1 MSFPKTWSFS
11 NNRPLFQPKLTMRLL
26 VVEDDALLAHG
37 LKQGLQQQGY
47 TVDIAG
53 SAEEAQRHVEGESF
67 DIAVVDIELP
77 KADGLYFV
85 RQLRSR
91 GNRMP
96 VLMLTARSEME
107 DTVRGL
113 DAGADDYMAKPY
125 RLPEVAARIRALI
138 RRANARLDSCL
149 QHDGLCLDTRQRLAS
164 LNGEPFDL
172 TNREW
177 AILEMLLMVSP
188 AVVSKDKLVQSL
200 AGWDKDITPNAIEV
214 HVSRLRAK
222 LADSSVVIRTV
233 RGIGYRV
240 DAPLQ

>member
-1 MSFPKTWSFS
+1 
-11 NNRPLFQPKLTMRLL
+11 MRVLI
-26 VVEDDALLAHG
+26 VEDDVPVAQG

-53 SAEEAQRHVEGESF
+53 SAEEADRFVQSEAF
-67 DIAVVDIELP
+67 DIALVDIGLP
-77 KADGLYFV
+77 KADGLHFV

-91 GNRMP
+91 GDALP
-96 VLMLTARSEME
+96 TLILTARSDMD

-113 DAGADDYMAKPY
+113 DAGADDYMTKPY

-138 RRANARLDSCL
+138 RRAHAVADACL
-149 QHDGLCLDTRQRLAS
+149 RHDGVCLDTARVVAEQL
-164 LNGEPFDL
+164 GEPLDL

-177 AILEMLLMVSP
+177 AILEMLLVASP
-188 AVVSKDKLVQSL
+188 TVVSKDKLVQRL

-214 HVSRLRAK
+214 QVSRLRAK
-222 LADSSVVIRTV
+222 LASGSVVIRTG

-240 DAPLQ
+240 DAAVE

>member
-1 MSFPKTWSFS
+1 
-11 NNRPLFQPKLTMRLL
+11 MRILI
-26 VVEDDALLAHG
+26 VEDDVLVAHG
-37 LKQGLQQQGY
+37 LKQGLQQLGY

-53 SAEEAQRHVEGESF
+53 SAEAADRFVQCESF
-67 DIAVVDIELP
+67 DMALVDIGLP
-77 KADGLYFV
+77 QADGLSFI

-91 GNRMP
+91 GDRMP
-96 VLMLTARSEME
+96 ALILTAKGDME
-107 DTVRGL
+107 DTVKGL
-113 DAGADDYMAKPY
+113 DSGADDYMVKPY

-138 RRANARLDSCL
+138 RRSNAITDACL
-149 QHDGLCLDTRQRLAS
+149 RHDGLTLDTRQHVATLK
-164 LNGEPFDL
+164 GEVLEL

-177 AILEMLLMVSP
+177 AILEMLLMASP

-222 LADSSVVIRTV
+222 LAPGEIVIRTV

-240 DAPLQ
+240 DAPAN

>member
-1 MSFPKTWSFS
+1 
-11 NNRPLFQPKLTMRLL
+11 MRLL
-26 VVEDDALLAHG
+26 VIEDDLLLARG

-53 SAEEAQRHVEGESF
+53 SAEEADHYVQDESF
-67 DIAVVDIELP
+67 DMAVVDIGLP
-77 KADGLYFV
+77 KADGLEFI
-85 RQLRSR
+85 RQLRAR

-96 VLMLTARSEME
+96 VLVLTARSEMD
-107 DTVRGL
+107 DTVKGL

-138 RRANARLDSCL
+138 RRSNAQADACL
-149 QHDGLCLDTRQRLAS
+149 RHDGLCLDTCQRSAT
-164 LNGEPFDL
+164 LNGEALEL

-177 AILEMLLMVSP
+177 AILEMLLLSSP
-188 AVVSKDKLVQSL
+188 AVISKDKLVQSL

-214 HVSRLRAK
+214 HVSRLRTK
-222 LADSSVVIRTV
+222 LAASTVVIRTV

-240 DAPLQ
+240 DAAQQ